1 MPSVDDPL
9 RANLTRQC
17 LTSIQRYILDHH
29 LGPGDKLPS
38 LPQWA
43 EMLGVS
49 VRAVR
54 EAMQALQ
61 ALDLV
66 DIQHGRGIFVRSVED
81 SDFLD
86 FLVRSRLPRVST
98 EEVVQARAM
107 LELVALEACIANA
120 TPQDIAE
127 LEQILDQYRDD
138 LAHGGQ
144 LRGADCHRLFH
155 YRMLQATGSQLL
167 YMLGV
172 PLWNAYIALGATGR
186 LPPEEQPQT
195 DPIET
200 HGAYLRAIKD
210 RDFSH
215 TRDLVNRHLL
225 GLCAHYHVFPFGDKS
240 RHAADG
246 PDS

>member
-1 MPSVDDPL
+1 MQSAGGPL
-9 RANLTRQC
+9 RVNLTRQC
-17 LTSIQRYILDHH
+17 LASIQRYILDHH

-38 LPQWA
+38 LQQWA

-61 ALDLV
+61 ALGLV

-81 SDFLD
+81 NDFLD
-86 FLVRSRLPRVST
+86 FLVRSRMASVST
-98 EEVVQARAM
+98 PDVVQARAM

-127 LEQILDQYRDD
+127 LEEILDLYRENLDRQD
-138 LAHGGQ
+138 GG
-144 LRGADCHRLFH
+144 GEYHRLFH

-172 PLWNAYIALGATGR
+172 PLWNTYIALGATGR
-186 LPPEEQPQT
+186 LPQEEQAQA
-195 DPIET
+195 DPIES
-200 HGAYLRAIKD
+200 HEAYLQAIRD
-210 RDFSH
+210 RDFGR
-215 TRDLVNRHLL
+215 TRELVNEHLL

-240 RHAADG
+240 CYVNDEADV
-246 PDS
+246 